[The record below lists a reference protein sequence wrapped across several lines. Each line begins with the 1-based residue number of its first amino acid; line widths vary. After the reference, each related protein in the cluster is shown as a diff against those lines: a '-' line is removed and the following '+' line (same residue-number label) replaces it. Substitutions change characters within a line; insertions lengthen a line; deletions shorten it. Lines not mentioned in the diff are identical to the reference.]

1 MKVTVVIPNYNG
13 MKYIKLCLDSIL
25 NQTYRDYSVL
35 VIDNASTDG
44 SDKFIEDNYDN
55 VELVRMKKNYGFSTA
70 VNKGIELSDSEY
82 VLLLNNDT
90 QTEPDFIAE
99 LVKEIEK
106 SEDIFAVSGKMINF
120 AKRDI
125 MDDAGDCYTLMGWGY
140 QRGLG
145 KKIDNYDKS
154 MEVFSA
160 CAGAAIYRKS
170 VFEKIGMFDENHFAY
185 MEDID
190 ICYRAR
196 IFGYKNRYC
205 ADAIVYHVG
214 SGTSGSRHNK
224 FKVRLAARNNIYIIY
239 KNMPFLQFMV
249 NFPFIVA
256 GIITKYIYFR
266 KLDMGKSYREGF
278 FEGLKTCYKLKK
290 VEYDPSN
297 KKNYFDIEKEILK
310 GTAIFV
316 KEKIEK

>member
-1 MKVTVVIPNYNG
+1 

-55 VELVRMKKNYGFSTA
+55 VELVRMKKNYGFSSA

-90 QTEPDFIAE
+90 QTEPDFLAE

-249 NFPFIVA
+249 NFPCLLDVAQIKTPSSKVLKSSFVFIN
-256 GIITKYIYFR
+256 
-266 KLDMGKSYREGF
+266 KLSY
-278 FEGLKTCYKLKK
+278 GL
-290 VEYDPSN
+290 
-297 KKNYFDIEKEILK
+297 
-310 GTAIFV
+310 
-316 KEKIEK
+316 